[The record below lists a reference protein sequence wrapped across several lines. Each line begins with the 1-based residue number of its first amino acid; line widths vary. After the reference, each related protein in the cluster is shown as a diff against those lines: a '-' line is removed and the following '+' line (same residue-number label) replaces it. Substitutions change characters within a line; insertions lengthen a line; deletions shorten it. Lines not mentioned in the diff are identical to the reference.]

1 MDMERKKMSKER
13 LGSKVLFP
21 RTQFKGISIE
31 NKEQMPARQDFT
43 IEIKS
48 DVPGMGDV
56 RLIVQ
61 TATPRMVF
69 QLFEPKDTEE
79 FDSWLGT
86 LLGMHDQPTYIEG
99 RTDFMVLFQGSRDG
113 QEVTQQNHR
122 EVYERICRTQEQ
134 AARWW
139 HLYGE
144 K

>member
-1 MDMERKKMSKER
+1 MEKKKIDKER
-13 LGSKVLFP
+13 LGAKVLFP
-21 RTQFKGISIE
+21 RLQYKGISCE
-31 NKEQMPARQDFT
+31 DKEQTPARQDFT
-43 IEIKS
+43 IETKS
-48 DVPGMGDV
+48 GVPGMGDV

-61 TATPRMVF
+61 TAAPRMTF
-69 QLFEPKDTEE
+69 QLFEPKDTAE

-86 LLGMHDQPTYIEG
+86 LLGMHDLPTYIDG

-122 EVYERICRTQEQ
+122 EVYRRICHAQEQ

-139 HLYGE
+139 HLYGNVS